1 MFYLKAFAC
10 FLYFLSISPAI
21 VPNYAKP
28 ATEKDF
34 NAATKK
40 QPTIIAFSAN
50 WLSSNNRLE
59 SLFTKWASKYTTI
72 NFVIVDIDKFP
83 RFMDDYNIAA
93 IPTIIFK
100 QAANNNKN
108 LEKQEQRYSSL
119 KPKQIEKDIKS
130 FLKNNK
136 KLAKS

>member
-1 MFYLKAFAC
+1 MFYLKTFVC
-10 FLYFLSISPAI
+10 FLYFLSISPAAT
-21 VPNYAKP
+21 PNYAKP

-34 NAATKK
+34 NAAKK
-40 QPTIIAFSAN
+40 KHPTIIAFSAN
-50 WLSSNNRLE
+50 WLDASKRIE
-59 SLFTKWASKYTTI
+59 SLFAKWANKYSTV

-83 RFMDDYNIAA
+83 RFMDDYNIAD

-100 QAANNNKN
+100 QAANNNKK
-108 LEKQEQRYSSL
+108 LEKQEQRYSGL